1 MLWEIWG
8 QHKWSFAVQGLTFV
22 AALLCVFWKLHGA
35 SDILEAILTL
45 VTLGC
50 FGAGFLN
57 MLTAFGYVETNSRV
71 VQIGYPHRLL
81 LKPVSTAR
89 LALVP
94 MFVGGAVTFAVL
106 LLWLKMVLRPLD
118 LFTAIDPIWL
128 GVVTLSFFWWM
139 QALAW
144 SMPLLPGRALIVL
157 TVTLIHLAV
166 GLMAMP
172 DLPVQ
177 VAAGWRWMILSVL
190 LLSAVLAALSGLKL
204 MRRGTWES
212 PSRLSKLWS
221 ALKPARSRIARKK
234 FGSAFQAQFWLEWR
248 RQGLLLPGLSAGVA
262 FTFVPLIYFI
272 MKKFGDAEEAGSL
285 RIVGTAM
292 LLITP
297 LALSGIIGTNV
308 AKFDQLQ
315 GPGEL
320 PVYIAVR
327 PMTNGGF
334 IIAKLA
340 MALAS
345 STLTWL
351 LEAAAACFWIALLGK
366 GPLLPNGPSV
376 MEYGP
381 LAIIIG
387 CVPALL
393 LLILFTWK
401 NLMGGIGAG
410 LTGRKWFPAVFTF
423 WRMAAFI
430 GLVALLLKTKLDAD
444 FKGILLHWLTWILAT
459 FLVLKIALS
468 VAAFYWG
475 IRRNAITRGAVG
487 WIAGGWILCGL
498 FVAGYAGLVCV
509 GLNKPEFWIWA
520 ALAGFL
526 LLPLADLAIAP
537 LALAW
542 NRHR

>member
-1 MLWEIWG
+1 
-8 QHKWSFAVQGLTFV
+8 
-22 AALLCVFWKLHGA
+22 
-35 SDILEAILTL
+35 
-45 VTLGC
+45 
-50 FGAGFLN
+50 
-57 MLTAFGYVETNSRV
+57 
-71 VQIGYPHRLL
+71 
-81 LKPVSTAR
+81 
-89 LALVP
+89 
-94 MFVGGAVTFAVL
+94 
-106 LLWLKMVLRPLD
+106 
-118 LFTAIDPIWL
+118 
-128 GVVTLSFFWWM
+128 
-139 QALAW
+139 
-144 SMPLLPGRALIVL
+144 
-157 TVTLIHLAV
+157 
-166 GLMAMP
+166 
-172 DLPVQ
+172 
-177 VAAGWRWMILSVL
+177 
-190 LLSAVLAALSGLKL
+190 
-204 MRRGTWES
+204 
-212 PSRLSKLWS
+212 
-221 ALKPARSRIARKK
+221 LKPARSRIARKK

-315 GPGEL
+315 APGEL